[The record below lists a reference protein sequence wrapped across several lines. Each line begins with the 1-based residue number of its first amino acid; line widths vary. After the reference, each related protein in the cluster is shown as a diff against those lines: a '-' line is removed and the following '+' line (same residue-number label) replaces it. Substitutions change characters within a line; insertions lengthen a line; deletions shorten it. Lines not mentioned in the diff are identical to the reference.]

1 MRVSYGLLLV
11 WDLNRWSGY
20 ISSFCTAD
28 GDRGTSSC
36 TKDDKIL
43 VAGINVRVMT
53 SAMAVVIRSTDL
65 SLACFIEVNP

>member
-1 MRVSYGLLLV
+1 MLFT
-11 WDLNRWSGY
+11 DGY
-20 ISSFCTAD
+20 WYEIFIGVT
-28 GDRGTSSC
+28 DRSVLSVQQTGTWAISSC
-36 TKDDKIL
+36 TKDDSIL